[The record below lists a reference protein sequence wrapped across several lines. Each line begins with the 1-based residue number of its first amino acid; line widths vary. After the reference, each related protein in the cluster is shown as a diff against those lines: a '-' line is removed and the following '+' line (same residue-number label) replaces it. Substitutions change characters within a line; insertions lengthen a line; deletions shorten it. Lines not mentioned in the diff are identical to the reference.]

1 MRNRLA
7 GVCAL
12 MLILAVPMGC
22 SMHGGRAEEPKS
34 VAPNSTF
41 VYLVS
46 GPNSGKGSP
55 EWWVANVKPGRVMF
69 ELSYPNE
76 KTALEA
82 LQRAMHKL
90 PMKCRIVRREE
101 SVED

>member
-1 MRNRLA
+1 
-7 GVCAL
+7 
-12 MLILAVPMGC
+12 
-22 SMHGGRAEEPKS
+22 
-34 VAPNSTF
+34 
-41 VYLVS
+41 
-46 GPNSGKGSP
+46 
-55 EWWVANVKPGRVMF
+55 MF
-69 ELSYPNE
+69 DLSYPNE